1 MNRKDGHERREQYRT
16 GTWTGECR
24 VVCVYRIVS
33 EASDSQLDVLL
44 PKPRLTKKGKDKQS
58 QRPTS
63 VPSFLPPV
71 VLDNS
76 KVFFPLLNPPF
87 FYSTFRLI
95 SFSLDDRLVHLLSH
109 RRPFPKHQWRLV
121 AKRFKSIPSR
131 QYSWRHSNH
140 PQETHGLRRLCQSSQ
155 PSPP

>member
-1 MNRKDGHERREQYRT
+1 MDMK
-16 GTWTGECR
+16 GESKIGLGLGLVSDPLYCMMD
-24 VVCVYRIVS
+24 VS

-76 KVFFPLLNPPF
+76 KVFFPPPLPSF
-87 FYSTFRLI
+87 LYSTVLLI
-95 SFSLDDRLVHLLSH
+95 SFSLDDRLLHFLSH

-121 AKRFKSIPSR
+121 AKWFKSLP
-131 QYSWRHSNH
+131 
-140 PQETHGLRRLCQSSQ
+140 T
-155 PSPP
+155 